1 MNFLERKDKI
11 KNVLIDHSI
20 LALLYLGIEK
30 CFVSILGTF
39 LFLVYFCGGQIGIEL
54 LLGIISG
61 VRCKVILD
69 TWYVDCFED
78 NEMFIGSR

>member
-1 MNFLERKDKI
+1 MIVRFVERKE
-11 KNVLIDHSI
+11 LFSI
-20 LALLYLGIEK
+20 
-30 CFVSILGTF
+30 
-39 LFLVYFCGGQIGIEL
+39 FCGGQIGIEL